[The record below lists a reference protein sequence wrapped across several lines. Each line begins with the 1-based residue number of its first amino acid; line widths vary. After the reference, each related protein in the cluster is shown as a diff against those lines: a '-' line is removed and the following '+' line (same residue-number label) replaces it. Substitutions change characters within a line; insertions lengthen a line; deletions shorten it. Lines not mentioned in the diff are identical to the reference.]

1 MLENEEYSLSVGR
14 GDALMM
20 YATSSGSYTV
30 RLHFRLDGPIVQD
43 AMQRALDKTAKR
55 YPYFCVTLKKN
66 EREFY
71 YERNDAPV
79 ALLHTDEMITLGTK
93 ETNGHIWAVSFNDD
107 NLYLNF
113 FHGRADGTGI
123 YFLAGTLLYYY
134 FHEVYGLND
143 STGIRTLETP
153 ITKEETADPY
163 DALPLIDLSKFQR
176 PPVPEALNM
185 MGSLGLKRGEG
196 KGYIRKLSIPEDVMV
211 PFIRENDATP
221 GILVCVLMARAIE
234 RVLPD
239 HTLPIVNSYVIN
251 SRPMLN
257 ARESFHNATERAALD
272 FSDSIKKLPLDMQC
286 TAYRG
291 KTILQSDEDMVRNR
305 AAASASISQMV
316 LNLPDFDSKV
326 QAARRAMGGF
336 FKSSSYVVSYVG
348 RWAYPKLGEHIREFW
363 TETPTGEFPLLEL
376 SAVNGNVYI
385 SMLQAYCEDVY
396 YEAFKK
402 ELEENGITYEEHGM
416 KPIQVPEIRF

>member
-20 YATSSGSYTV
+20 YATSSGSYTI

-272 FSDSIKKLPLDMQC
+272 FSDSIKKLSLDMQC

-305 AAASASISQMV
+305 AAA
-316 LNLPDFDSKV
+316 D
-326 QAARRAMGGF
+326 R
-336 FKSSSYVVSYVG
+336 KSVV
-348 RWAYPKLGEHIREFW
+348 
-363 TETPTGEFPLLEL
+363 
-376 SAVNGNVYI
+376 
-385 SMLQAYCEDVY
+385 
-396 YEAFKK
+396 
-402 ELEENGITYEEHGM
+402 
-416 KPIQVPEIRF
+416 